1 MVDLDHECCI
11 GCGACV
17 DLCPEVFEMDDR
29 FRRARVIV
37 FEIEDRACIEEAIT
51 ACPAECIS
59 WED

>member
-1 MVDLDHECCI
+1 M
-11 GCGACV
+11 